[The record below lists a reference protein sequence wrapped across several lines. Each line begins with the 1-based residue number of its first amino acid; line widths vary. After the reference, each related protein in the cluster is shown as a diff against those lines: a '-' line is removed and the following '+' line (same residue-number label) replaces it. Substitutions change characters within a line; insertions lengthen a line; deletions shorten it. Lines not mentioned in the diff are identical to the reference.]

1 MFWLNYDVRKHY
13 TRTKNSCRVP
23 CCRTDVKKKLSLRFQ
38 APNYL
43 ILSALKFKRHLV
55 FFSRAK
61 GRFQIDKCTDCT
73 LPLRII
79 VSSHLLQKGI
89 LATSRVSA
97 NRGPKRKHV
106 VYINPRRASK
116 HEKFLSNSYSKVA
129 EQMWWYLVDVALIDK
144 QRKVLLWIFC
154 IPILISGMLIK
165 WSSMLI

>member
-1 MFWLNYDVRKHY
+1 MKTVISTFTNDMFWLNYDVRKHY

-73 LPLRII
+73 LPLRLI

-97 NRGPKRKHV
+97 NRGPKRKHA

-116 HEKFLSNSYSKVA
+116 HEKFPF
-129 EQMWWYLVDVALIDK
+129 E
-144 QRKVLLWIFC
+144 LLLQSGWTNVM
-154 IPILISGMLIK
+154 ISR
-165 WSSMLI
+165 WCSTNR